1 MPRRLLG
8 PDEHRLIAR
17 MHVDGAPDSAI
28 ARAVAEQFGKPVDR
42 STIRKAR
49 ARPGVQEMIVE
60 EHRRKVDRDRAAR
73 YRVRKAEREQVA
85 ADIERGAGPPPS
97 ATSLERRPPHGQ
109 NYPYITEGGIF
120 HGSNIGSG
128 RFATRGD
135 YLRNGWKVP
144 ANFEDDPGFGQP
156 GYPRHPLGYVPPE
169 ERLIRPRAPAGTHE
183 GDIELVKPVPAR
195 DVAALE
201 AAGWTRVEQRAAPA
215 RGQAGQK
222 AEPEAGRPASQQVAA
237 KRNEPTGITPPAL
250 VAGPATIGA
259 CPTIPS

>member
-85 ADIERGAGPPPS
+85 ADIERGAG
-97 ATSLERRPPHGQ
+97 A
-109 NYPYITEGGIF
+109 
-120 HGSNIGSG
+120 GSG
-128 RFATRGD
+128 GLDRRFWIGLRLDDGLRGAGVRTD
-135 YLRNGWKVP
+135 RAGQAP
-144 ANFEDDPGFGQP
+144 ADPGACCG
-156 GYPRHPLGYVPPE
+156 GDHSRDNHTCGEAVP
-169 ERLIRPRAPAGTHE
+169 ER
-183 GDIELVKPVPAR
+183 
-195 DVAALE
+195 
-201 AAGWTRVEQRAAPA
+201 
-215 RGQAGQK
+215 
-222 AEPEAGRPASQQVAA
+222 
-237 KRNEPTGITPPAL
+237 
-250 VAGPATIGA
+250 VAGGR
-259 CPTIPS
+259 

>member
-1 MPRRLLG
+1 MGNMPRRLLG

-109 NYPYITEGGIF
+109 NYPYITAGGTY
-120 HGSNIGSG
+120 HGSNVGSG
-128 RFATRGD
+128 RPATRAD
-135 YLRNGWKVP
+135 YLRNRWKP
-144 ANFEDDPGFGQP
+144 PDGFEDLPRFGQP
-156 GYPRHPLGYVPPE
+156 GFERHPVGHVPEDQKIVRLRFPPGVGSHE
-169 ERLIRPRAPAGTHE
+169 YRPSTTERIVPVRQFEVADLIAQG
-183 GDIELVKPVPAR
+183 
-195 DVAALE
+195 
-201 AAGWTRVEQRAAPA
+201 
-215 RGQAGQK
+215 
-222 AEPEAGRPASQQVAA
+222 
-237 KRNEPTGITPPAL
+237 
-250 VAGPATIGA
+250 ATLA
-259 CPTIPS
+259 